1 MAGGQFMSW
10 LQSNPGIMQ
19 GIQTAVGGALGGIGG
34 GNKNDNAA
42 PIQRAE
48 VAPTPPANNN
58 MIMYLGIAA
67 VAVFFLMKKK

>member
-1 MAGGQFMSW
+1 MAGGKFMGW

-19 GIQTAVGGALGGIGG
+19 GIQGAVGSAIGGIGS
-34 GNKNDNAA
+34 GNKSPNVQ
-42 PIQRAE
+42 PTQRVDSAS
-48 VAPTPPANNN
+48 APPANNN

>member
-10 LQSNPGIMQ
+10 LSSNPGIMQ
-19 GIQTAVGGALGGIGG
+19 GVQQMVGGALGGIGN
-34 GNKNDNAA
+34 GNNDEAA

-48 VAPTPPANNN
+48 VTPTPAANNN

>member
-1 MAGGQFMSW
+1 MAGGQFMNW

-19 GIQTAVGGALGGIGG
+19 AVGGALGGIGG
-34 GNKNDNAA
+34 IGGGNNNDNAA

-48 VAPTPPANNN
+48 AAPTPPANNN